1 MLVGCVVV
9 SLSLRVK
16 LSSSASLR
24 VACVVS
30 LACQA
35 VGARRKL
42 LLQGYR
48 LQIVF
53 SSELGSVDAQ
63 IYLLLRCFFAK
74 HELFSRC

>member
-1 MLVGCVVV
+1 MLVGCFVV

-24 VACVVS
+24 GGLRRR

-35 VGARRKL
+35 VGARRNL

-53 SSELGSVDAQ
+53 SSKLGSVDAAKF
-63 IYLLLRCFFAK
+63 IYRCDAF
-74 HELFSRC
+74 CQT

>member
-9 SLSLRVK
+9 SLSLRV
-16 LSSSASLR
+16 A
-24 VACVVS
+24 VVGG

-35 VGARRKL
+35 VGARRNL

-53 SSELGSVDAQ
+53 SSELGSVDAANLS
-63 IYLLLRCFFAK
+63 IVAMLFAK
-74 HELFSRC
+74 HELFSRPARVLIAS